1 MQMKNEFRFL
11 NTDFFLKKNMGY
23 FLQQLNSTMFEKRQL
38 I

>member
-11 NTDFFLKKNMGY
+11 NTDFFFLNTGY
-23 FLQQLNSTMFEKRQL
+23 FLQLLNSTMFEKRQL

>member
-11 NTDFFLKKNMGY
+11 NTDFFFLNMGY
-23 FLQQLNSTMFEKRQL
+23 FLQLLNSTMFEKRQL